1 MFADGNVQPL
11 WKRAVPQNIKYN
23 YLVIP
28 TPRFT
33 LARSENKSTRNLHTY
48 VLTVDSEKP
57 MGQTTQLCITIIK
70 QNAFLF

>member
-23 YLVIP
+23 YQVIP